1 MKSRKV
7 SAISRRIQITKTSA
21 HYMADESYTVA
32 GKTMPEISVFVG
44 LVFAI
49 WGIGAYIATDMV
61 SLTAMIPAFAGAP
74 IGIMGFL
81 TMKMPERHKTFMHI
95 AAMFGLICALGG
107 LRLFQLLMGGEDRM
121 SLISSHALLL
131 VLGGVYT
138 YFCVQSFI
146 WVRKQRESA
155 EHQQSSA

>member
-1 MKSRKV
+1 MEPRKV
-7 SAISRRIQITKTSA
+7 SAISRRIQIAKTSA
-21 HYMADESYTVA
+21 CHMADESYTVG
-32 GKTMPEISVFVG
+32 GKTMPEFSVFVG
-44 LVFAI
+44 LIFAI
-49 WGIGAYIATDMV
+49 WGIGAYIASDMA

-107 LRLFQLLMGGEDRM
+107 LRLFQLLMGGEDRIL
-121 SLISSHALLL
+121 LISSHGILLI
-131 VLGGVYT
+131 LGGVYT